1 MGTDW
6 NNLFEEGDPF
16 DDPRWR
22 EAELMANAA
31 ARPTEGYVAAPLAW
45 LVRVRPLVRS
55 ADQFLVLLL
64 LYRRCLM
71 NRSRRVSMP
80 NGELA
85 AVGISR
91 QTKYRLLAWL
101 QSEGAAAIEGRNG
114 RAVRVTLLWF
124 P

>member
-1 MGTDW
+1 MGIDW
-6 NNLFEEGDPF
+6 DNLLEDGDPF
-16 DDPRWR
+16 DDPLWR
-22 EAELMANAA
+22 EVELMADAPP
-31 ARPTEGYVAAPLAW
+31 RLPEGYVAVPLAW
-45 LVRVRPLVRS
+45 LIRMRPLVRS

-71 NRSRRVSMP
+71 SRSRTVTLP

-91 QTKYRLLAWL
+91 QTKYRVLAWL
-101 QSEGAAAIEGRNG
+101 QSEGAATIEAPNG
-114 RAVRVTLLWF
+114 KAVRVTLLWF

>member
-6 NNLFEEGDPF
+6 KNLFEDGDPF
-16 DDPRWR
+16 DDPCWR
-22 EAELMANAA
+22 EAGPMASTPP
-31 ARPTEGYVAAPLAW
+31 RPTEGYVAVPLSW

-71 NRSRRVSMP
+71 SRSRTATLP

-85 AVGISR
+85 AFGISR

-101 QSEGAAAIEGRNG
+101 QSEGAATVEAPNG
-114 RAVRVTLLWF
+114 RAVRVTLHWF

>member
-1 MGTDW
+1 LPRLH
-6 NNLFEEGDPF
+6 NLFAEGDPF

-22 EAELMANAA
+22 EAEPMTSTPPRSAQDYIA
-31 ARPTEGYVAAPLAW
+31 VPLAW

-55 ADQFLVLLL
+55 VDQFLVLLL
-64 LYRRCLM
+64 LYRRCVM
-71 NRSRRVSMP
+71 SRSRTVTLP

-85 AVGISR
+85 EVGISR

-101 QSEGAAAIEGRNG
+101 QGEGAATIEARNG
-114 RAVRVTLLWF
+114 RAMRVTLLWF